1 MILRIPI
8 YPPRGAPPREGRE
21 EDPMQYLLCRHIK
34 ANSGKCKSPALRGQ
48 DFCYFHDRHHCR
60 HSGTRASLVPTVAP
74 GKPVYLDPLQNH
86 GSVQAAL
93 SAVVNA
99 LAMGTLDTRRAST
112 LLYGI
117 QLAAS
122 HLQPLPL
129 LSDTGL
135 SAPSEN

>member
-1 MILRIPI
+1 M
-8 YPPRGAPPREGRE
+8 PPHQGQPK
-21 EDPMQYLLCRHIK
+21 QVQI
-34 ANSGKCKSPALRGQ
+34 PALRGH
-48 DFCYFHDRHHCR
+48 DFCYFHDRHHRR
-60 HSGTRASLVPTVAP
+60 HPGTRATLLPPVDP

-86 GSVQAAL
+86 CSVQTAL
-93 SAVVNA
+93 STVINA

-122 HLQPLPL
+122 HLQPLPSL
-129 LSDTGL
+129 RDTGL

>member
-1 MILRIPI
+1 MTLRIPI
-8 YPPRGAPPREGRE
+8 HPQGPPPQRVKKG
-21 EDPMQYLLCRHIK
+21 DHMQYRLCRHIK
-34 ANSGKCKSPALRGQ
+34 ANRSKCKSPALRGQ
-48 DFCYFHDRHHCR
+48 DFCYFHNRHHRR
-60 HSGTRASLVPTVAP
+60 HPGTRLSPGAP
-74 GKPVYLDPLQNH
+74 GKPIYLDPLQDR
-86 GSVQAAL
+86 GSVQIAL

-135 SAPSEN
+135 SASTEN